1 MHTSEG
7 LELESETSPVGRF
20 WFLYW
25 RPAQLQGVRV
35 RGVGLQTG
43 LAGTYYGIRRISRVQ
58 CLLCS
63 APPQYKR
70 GRRMYGFRHL
80 NITISKESREG
91 NH

>member
-7 LELESETSPVGRF
+7 LELESETSPAGRF

-25 RPAQLQGVRV
+25 RPAQLQVRPAN
-35 RGVGLQTG
+35 R
-43 LAGTYYGIRRISRVQ
+43 AGRD
-58 CLLCS
+58 LLWHPQDIARAMPS
-63 APPQYKR
+63 LLRSPPQYKR
-70 GRRMYGFRHL
+70 VPRMYGFRHL